1 MAFVSYLSL
10 IYSLGTYKTSTRKK
24 FGPMKIP
31 TRKNLD
37 PQYTHEKKLGTNEGT
52 VARWQD
58 AYETHNGTRSTEF
71 STLIFKVL
79 N

>member
-1 MAFVSYLSL
+1 
-10 IYSLGTYKTSTRKK
+10 
-24 FGPMKIP
+24 MKIP